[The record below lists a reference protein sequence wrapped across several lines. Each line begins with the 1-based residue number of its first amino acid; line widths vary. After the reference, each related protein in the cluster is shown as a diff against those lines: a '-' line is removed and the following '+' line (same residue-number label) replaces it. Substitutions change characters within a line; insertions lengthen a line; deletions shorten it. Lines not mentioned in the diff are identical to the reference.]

1 MTAMK
6 LPDEFE
12 VRKAVSY
19 LPISEEEAMD
29 LGLIPDTRPVP
40 PPPTR
45 RQRARAWVRR
55 VVREARWRLAAKIG
69 GMSREA
75 VEEASW
81 L

>member
-1 MTAMK
+1 MK

-12 VRKAVSY
+12 VRRTISY

-45 RQRARAWVRR
+45 RQRVRARVQRLVRD
-55 VVREARWRLAAKIG
+55 ARWRLAAKIG

-81 L
+81 LW

>member
-1 MTAMK
+1 MSW
-6 LPDEFE
+6 PDEFE
-12 VRKAVSY
+12 VKKMSY
-19 LPISEEEAMD
+19 TMQISTEEAMD

-45 RQRARAWVRR
+45 RQRARAWLGR

-81 L
+81 LW

>member
-1 MTAMK
+1 VSW
-6 LPDEFE
+6 PDEFE
-12 VRKAVSY
+12 VKKMSY
-19 LPISEEEAMD
+19 TMQISTEEAMD
-29 LGLIPDTRPVP
+29 LGLIPDTRPAP

>member
-1 MTAMK
+1 
-6 LPDEFE
+6 
-12 VRKAVSY
+12 
-19 LPISEEEAMD
+19 MD
-29 LGLIPDTRPVP
+29 LGLIPDTRPAP

-69 GMSREA
+69 GMSRET

-81 L
+81 LW